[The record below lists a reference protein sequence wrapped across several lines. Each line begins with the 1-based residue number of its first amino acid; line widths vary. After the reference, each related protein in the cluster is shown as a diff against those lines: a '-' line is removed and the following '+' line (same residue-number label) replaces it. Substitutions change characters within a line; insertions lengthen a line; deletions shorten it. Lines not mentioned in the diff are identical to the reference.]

1 MLSPRLESNYSKSS
15 YDDTVSIF
23 RLKINFFVKKSFFE
37 RFWVKM
43 LFDLDDDTWRK
54 FMKKKCN
61 VCPNGILRF
70 LLRF

>member
-1 MLSPRLESNYSKSS
+1 MLSPRLEFNYSKSS

-43 LFDLDDDTWRK
+43 LFDLDDDVTLGG
-54 FMKKKCN
+54 N
-61 VCPNGILRF
+61 L
-70 LLRF
+70 